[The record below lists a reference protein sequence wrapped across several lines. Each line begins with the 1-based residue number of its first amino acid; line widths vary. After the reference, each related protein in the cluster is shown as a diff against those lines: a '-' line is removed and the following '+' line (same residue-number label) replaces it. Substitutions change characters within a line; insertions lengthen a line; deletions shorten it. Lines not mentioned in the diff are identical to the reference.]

1 MLSFRARSS
10 GGRTCDGLSRRNFLR
25 LGALSVGGLT
35 LADLMRLRGEGAVHS
50 SARGKAVIMVY
61 LQGGPPHLD
70 MYDMKPDAPAEYRGE
85 FRPIK
90 TNVPGLDVCELL
102 PLHARIADKLSII
115 RNVKFQQQGH
125 APPELMTGVVRA
137 DRPAFGSV
145 ISKLQSDRGRVSEM
159 PPFVSLDKFV
169 YPAFLGAAHKPYM
182 PGDEM
187 ENLGLTPTVS
197 LEAVDDRKSLLASF
211 DGLRRDIDDER
222 GSIAGADAFTRQALS
237 MITSPAARDA
247 FDVSLEPQSVREKY
261 GPLVDFLRA
270 RRLVEAGVS
279 VVDLTVRCND
289 LKTQQLCRSDWD
301 FHEGNFT
308 QCHTMLPPYDQ
319 AVYALVTDLYE
330 RGLDRDVAVVIWGE
344 MGRTPRINDK
354 AGRDH
359 WPQAGF
365 AMLIGGGLKMGQVVG
380 ATDAPRRRGH
390 WRSLHAAKCAGDAL
404 SRAGHWP
411 TNDDQRPARPPT
423 VSAGRHAADCGT
435 GLIQEFCAL

>member
-1 MLSFRARSS
+1 MLTFHAGRSR
-10 GGRTCDGLSRRNFLR
+10 GQMCDGVSRRNFLR
-25 LGALSVGGLT
+25 LGALSVGSLS
-35 LADLMRLRGEGAVHS
+35 LADLLRLRCEGAVPA
-50 SARGKAVIMVY
+50 SARHKAVIMVY

-102 PLHARIADKLSII
+102 PLHARIADKISVV
-115 RNVKFQQQGH
+115 RNLQFKQQGH
-125 APPELMTGVVRA
+125 SPPELMTGVLEA
-137 DRPAFGSV
+137 DRPAFGSI
-145 ISKLQSDRGRVSEM
+145 ISKLRSDRGLVREM
-159 PPFVSLDKFV
+159 PPYVSLDKFI
-169 YPAFLGAAHKPYM
+169 YPAFLGAAHKPYT
-182 PGDEM
+182 PGDDLN
-187 ENLGLTPTVS
+187 NLGLTPTVA
-197 LEAVDDRKSLLASF
+197 LEQVEDRKSLLAAF
-211 DGLRRDIDDER
+211 DRLQRDIDDER
-222 GSIAGADAFTRQALS
+222 GSLAGADTFTRRAMS

-247 FDVSLEPQSVREKY
+247 FDIGQEPQHVRERY

-279 VVDLTVRCND
+279 VVDLTVRCDD

-301 FHEGNFT
+301 FHDDNFR

-319 AVYALVTDLYE
+319 AVSALVTDLHE

-365 AMLIGGGLKMGQVVG
+365 AVLIGGGLKMGQVVG
-380 ATDAPRRRGH
+380 ATDERAEEVIGVPYTPQNVLATLYRVLGIGPQTTINDLQGRPRY
-390 WRSLHAAKCAGDAL
+390 LL
-404 SRAGHWP
+404 
-411 TNDDQRPARPPT
+411 DDMRPIAEL
-423 VSAGRHAADCGT
+423 V
-435 GLIQEFCAL
+435 